1 MAGRVLI
8 VSPIPSEPQDQG
20 NSVRIAVMGKML
32 QSAGLIVHFLYH
44 KLEGL
49 TLTQHTKM
57 AACWDHLHIM
67 EGPPRPPVRA
77 KDRPNALDDWHDP
90 ALTEF
95 AYALHKHWHFRAVV
109 VNYVWCSGVFE
120 AFERNVIRILDTHDV
135 FGGRD
140 ASLNKM
146 GLAPNW
152 YYTTPEEEAR
162 GLLRADIVLA
172 IQEDEERI
180 FRDLGHSDVRTIGH
194 LLPVQRRNWDASDPV
209 SASISP
215 PLVGYL
221 ASGNP
226 LNVQTF
232 LQMQTALRERRDAS
246 AAYRWL
252 LAGTICNKVDD
263 FGPFEVLGA
272 IQDTEEF
279 YDSIDLVINPMD
291 GGTGLK
297 IKSVEAIHRGVP
309 LIATRSSMAGLPA
322 IHPAHC
328 LGTAADVA
336 DYLLSGRLTDSMLKE
351 LSIASE
357 CCALSYANSV
367 RLSYHHLLYDLGVI
381 ERRQPE
387 STGRGGSAEA
397 SS

>member
-49 TLTQHTKM
+49 TLTQHVKM

-67 EGPPRPPVRA
+67 DGPPRPPVRA
-77 KDRPNALDDWHDP
+77 KDRPNALDDWYDP
-90 ALTEF
+90 ALTDF
-95 AYALHKHWHFRAVV
+95 AYALHKRWHFRAVV

-140 ASLNKM
+140 ARLNEM

-152 YYTTPEEEAR
+152 YYTTPDEEAK

-180 FRDLGHSDVRTIGH
+180 FRESGHSDVRTVGH
-194 LLPVQRRNWDASDPV
+194 LLPVQRRNARARGAAPTSR
-209 SASISP
+209 

-226 LNVQTF
+226 LNVRTF
-232 LQMQTALRERRDAS
+232 VQLQVALRKRADAI
-246 AAYRWL
+246 ADYRWL

-263 FGPFEVLGA
+263 FGPFDVLGE
-272 IQDTEEF
+272 IENTGEF
-279 YDSIDLVINPMD
+279 YDNVDLVLNPMD

-309 LIATRSSMAGLPA
+309 LIATQSAMAGLPA
-322 IHPAHC
+322 THPAHC
-328 LGTAADVA
+328 LGTADDVA
-336 DYLLSGRLTDSMLKE
+336 DYLLNNHLSDDMLNE

-357 CCALSYANSV
+357 CCAVSYAESV
-367 RLSYHHLLYDLGVI
+367 RLSYCRLLFDLGV
-381 ERRQPE
+381 
-387 STGRGGSAEA
+387 G
-397 SS
+397 